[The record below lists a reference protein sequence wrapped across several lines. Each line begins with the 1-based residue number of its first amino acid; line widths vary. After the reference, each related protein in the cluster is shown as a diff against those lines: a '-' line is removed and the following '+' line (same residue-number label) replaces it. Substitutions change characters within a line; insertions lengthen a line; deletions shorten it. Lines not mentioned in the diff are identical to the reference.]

1 MFGHVGAFKSIKIQK
16 MPKCMCH
23 WRCQLGDLG
32 IGSFEPNLPLVSNK
46 HVSRCISD
54 SSVRT
59 FYEEVEEKI
68 SKFVGFVMFYRI
80 CLSWL
85 ARLVMGV
92 PRRWK
97 VAGTHRF
104 LTGV

>member
-68 SKFVGFVMFYRI
+68 SKFVGFVMVFGEVSDGSAKTMEG
-80 CLSWL
+80 SWH
-85 ARLVMGV
+85 
-92 PRRWK
+92 PP
-97 VAGTHRF
+97 F
-104 LTGV
+104 LDRSLNRV